1 MKDLMSQLKVLRW
14 DDHRYYHQSR
24 INQSLHFVSALS
36 FLTAYVM
43 LFIDPAISALI
54 GWLVGMG
61 TRQTGHYVFEPRGY
75 DHVNDATD
83 EYKEKIKVGFN
94 MRRKTILIAVWLAC
108 PLLLYVDPTLFG
120 LMEPSQTKVEYVHDV
135 GLLWLALGVGG
146 LMFRT
151 LHLLFIRDAGTALAW
166 MLKILTDPFHD
177 VKLYHKSPLYLLRG
191 ELLDPMT
198 HVHHG

>member
-1 MKDLMSQLKVLRW
+1 
-14 DDHRYYHQSR
+14 
-24 INQSLHFVSALS
+24 
-36 FLTAYVM
+36 
-43 LFIDPAISALI
+43 
-54 GWLVGMG
+54 
-61 TRQTGHYVFEPRGY
+61 
-75 DHVNDATD
+75 
-83 EYKEKIKVGFN
+83 
-94 MRRKTILIAVWLAC
+94 
-108 PLLLYVDPTLFG
+108 VDPTLFG
-120 LMEPSQTKVEYVHDV
+120 LMEPSQTRMEYVHDV

>member
-36 FLTAYVM
+36 FLSAYVM

-120 LMEPSQTKVEYVHDV
+120 LMEPSQTRMEYVHDV